1 MSGRQYMSMTHSRM
15 NPAANLFESRM
26 TASPGAQQSIEVKL
40 DLESMETARS
50 KESVVRMKNRGAPP
64 VKTTNSLRPATMYKS
79 TNFATANASNIR
91 ESGDRKVVYAT
102 LEKDEVNQSDSANPA
117 DIGGPG
123 DSLAVQLLRNF
134 ALKQPR
140 GRT

>member
-1 MSGRQYMSMTHSRM
+1 MSMTHSRM
-15 NPAANLFESRM
+15 NPTANLFESRM

-40 DLESMETARS
+40 DIDSMETARS
-50 KESVVRMKNRGAPP
+50 KESVVRMQNRGGPP
-64 VKTTNSLRPATMYKS
+64 VKTTNSLRPAPMYKS
-79 TNFATANASNIR
+79 TNFATAHASNIR

-117 DIGGPG
+117 DSGSPG